1 MRKRTPLRS
10 AGGREQQMDVE
21 MLFKIAGVGVV
32 AAIVT
37 QLLKQTGRDELA
49 TVAAIAGLI
58 IGLMMMLDMVE
69 ELLDSVRAVFNF
81 Y

>member
-1 MRKRTPLRS
+1 MV
-10 AGGREQQMDVE
+10 GVD

-37 QLLKQTGRDELA
+37 QLLKQSGRDELA
-49 TVAAIAGLI
+49 TVAAIIGLI
-58 IGLMMMLDMVE
+58 IGLMMMLTMVE
-69 ELLDSVRAVFNF
+69 QLFENVRAVFSF